1 MKKVFHLILFLCIS
15 TLITSTAVYAIDAID
30 NLKINT
36 NQTIDSNRH
45 IVEGITETA
54 EYSHSE
60 STPIMATPSMDYYST
75 AFSSKASNSLLPTPA
90 TDYYSTAYSS
100 SMETSSRISSSKAS
114 SSSMT
119 SFQEKTPP
127 MPEAGEIISREE
139 KILSHCGQ
147 EKNFNKNNAAEGN
160 IGLSQKGS
168 FNKVDATEENIS
180 LSQKGAFNEKDLK
193 VKEKNRAQKKLGL
206 ALSGGGALGF
216 AHIGAIQA
224 LEEHGIKPDYVS
236 GSSMGA
242 IIGVIYCAGYT
253 PTEIMKVIKDEKLYK
268 LEKLMSPKISL
279 KRQGLSSHATLR
291 TTLQE
296 MLPHDCFDSLKI
308 PFTVCVT
315 NITSGKSEYYFSGK
329 GLIDWVVASA
339 SIPGVFE
346 PVFVNDTAYV
356 DGGVLNNLPA
366 EALHNQGCDYIIGV
380 DVLPFLDVQ
389 KSSIMDIAL
398 WSIRLMQHSNTI
410 DDSKYCNWLITSNA
424 IKRYN
429 EFDFDKYK
437 EIYQYGYKAMTE
449 YIHSHPEMVETL
461 TGKPVEHNHPK
472 TINTAKKIEK

>member
-15 TLITSTAVYAIDAID
+15 TLITSTAAFANDEVSDLIKDTTKNIGGNSCISK
-30 NLKINT
+30 NLD
-36 NQTIDSNRH
+36 TIFSNYTVS
-45 IVEGITETA
+45 ISTSTSALQTA
-54 EYSHSE
+54 EFLL
-60 STPIMATPSMDYYST
+60 ATPP
-75 AFSSKASNSLLPTPA
+75 L
-90 TDYYSTAYSS
+90 
-100 SMETSSRISSSKAS
+100 
-114 SSSMT
+114 
-119 SFQEKTPP
+119 
-127 MPEAGEIISREE
+127 PEAGEITSREE
-139 KILSHCGQ
+139 KCLSHFEQ
-147 EKNFNKNNAAEGN
+147 ENTFNEVDIAE
-160 IGLSQKGS
+160 
-168 FNKVDATEENIS
+168 VNIS
-180 LSQKGAFNEKDLK
+180 LSQKGTFNEKDLK
-193 VKEKNRAQKKLGL
+193 VKEKNSAQKKLGL

-224 LEEHGIKPDYVS
+224 LEEHGIKPDYIS

-329 GLIDWVVASA
+329 GLINWVVASA

-366 EALHNQGCDYIIGV
+366 EILHNKGCDYIIGV

-424 IKRYN
+424 IKSYN

-437 EIYQYGYKAMTE
+437 EIYQYGYKAMTD

-461 TGKPVEHNHPK
+461 TGKPTEHHHPA
-472 TINTAKKIEK
+472 TINTSKKIEK